1 MMLAV
6 SPKYQDRWLK
16 ITGSLFCAHF
26 IEAIGR
32 EESFFQLL
40 PRKSYQLALLSGFV
54 IAYLLWELISR
65 ISAWLD
71 VHYDWF
77 VKPLARVFLQAIFG
91 VILTAILLYVLTL
104 LQMRIF
110 FNQDI
115 EQVSYLLY
123 EFPVS
128 CVLIVL
134 INMSYFTWYLY
145 HRATPA
151 PVQAFVEAPSP
162 APAPKPA
169 VILVNRGARNLPLPV
184 EQVAYAYK
192 NGDYTYLQSF
202 GGDHF
207 LVSYSLDDLEAMLD
221 ESHFFRANRQLIVQR
236 KAVHSFSPREFGKL
250 SLQLEPAFREP
261 VIVSQKKAPV
271 FKSWLLNGQ

>member
-1 MMLAV
+1 MLAL
-6 SPKYQDRWLK
+6 SPKYNDRWLK

-26 IEAIGR
+26 VEAIGR

-71 VHYDWF
+71 GHYDWF
-77 VKPLARVFLQAIFG
+77 SKPVTRIFLQAVFG
-91 VILTAILLYVLTL
+91 VILTSILLYVLTL

-145 HRATPA
+145 HRAAPA
-151 PVQAFVEAPSP
+151 PVQAIVEAP
-162 APAPKPA
+162 AAKPA
-169 VILVNRGARNLPLPV
+169 VILVNKGARNLPLPV
-184 EQVAYAYK
+184 EDIAYAYR
-192 NGDYTYLQSF
+192 NGEYTYLKLF
-202 GGDHF
+202 DGDHF
-207 LVSYSLDDLEAMLD
+207 LVTYSLDDLEAMLD
-221 ESHFFRANRQLIVQR
+221 GSTFFRANRQVVVQR
-236 KAVHSFSPREFGKL
+236 KAVHSFSPLEFGKL
-250 SLQLEPAFREP
+250 SLQLEPAFTAP

-271 FKSWLLNGQ
+271 FRNWLLNA

>member
-6 SPKYQDRWLK
+6 SPKYNDRWLK

-26 IEAIGR
+26 VEAIGR

-77 VKPLARVFLQAIFG
+77 SKPVARIFLQVIFG
-91 VILTAILLYVLTL
+91 VMLTSILLYVLTL

-110 FNQDI
+110 FHQDI

-145 HRATPA
+145 HRAAPA
-151 PVQAFVEAPSP
+151 PVQPLVEAPVT
-162 APAPKPA
+162 APKPA
-169 VILVNRGARNLPLPV
+169 LILVNKGTQNLPLPV
-184 EQVAYAYK
+184 EEIAYAYR
-192 NGDYTYLQSF
+192 NGDYTYLKRF
-202 GGDHF
+202 DGEHF
-207 LVSYSLDDLEAMLD
+207 LVAYSLDDLEAMLD
-221 ESHFFRANRQLIVQR
+221 EANFFRTNRQMIVQR
-236 KAVHSFSPREFGKL
+236 KAVHSFSPQEFGKL
-250 SLQLEPAFREP
+250 SLQLEPAFKEP

-271 FKSWLLNGQ
+271 FRNWLLNAQ